1 MFGVGSIM
9 TIHPPRPGWWRA
21 RSAKTTAIRPARIM
35 MSAVPSIEPR
45 PMPTTPRSSVTPALY
60 MATDIHAGE
69 RIWETAHPHDPL
81 MEKAGAPAAE
91 WAGTVADDSGE
102 PVLILAGPGHNG
114 GDALVAARP
123 LAEQGIRVV
132 VARRADPAR
141 QPQEAARARDAWLQQ
156 GGAVLP
162 RI

>member
-35 MSAVPSIEPR
+35 MSAAPSIEPC

-69 RIWETAHPHDPL
+69 RKWETAHPHDQL
-81 MEKAGAPAAE
+81 KEKAGATAAE
-91 WAGTVADDSGE
+91 RAGTEADGSGE
-102 PVLILAGPGHNG
+102 PVQVLAG
-114 GDALVAARP
+114 
-123 LAEQGIRVV
+123 
-132 VARRADPAR
+132 
-141 QPQEAARARDAWLQQ
+141 
-156 GGAVLP
+156 
-162 RI
+162 